1 MHEAMELKVLNTA
14 GTETGE
20 VVTLRDDIFG
30 AEISEHAMY
39 LDVKSILANRRQ
51 GTHKTKTRGEVRG
64 GGKKPLRQ
72 KGTGNARQGSSR
84 SPLHIGGGTIFGPVP
99 HSYDQKVNK
108 KVKLLARRSA
118 LSSKAQAGQ
127 ILVVEDFRL
136 EQIKTKPFADIL
148 KNLGL
153 SQKKTLMLTPEYD
166 MVITRSGRNIEVLTI
181 MSAEMASTYDILHSQ
196 TVLVQKTALK
206 KIEETLG

>member
-153 SQKKTLMLTPEYD
+153 SQKKTLMLTPEYN

>member
-1 MHEAMELKVLNTA
+1 MLVAMELKVLNTA

-30 AEISEHAMY
+30 AEVSEHAMY
-39 LDVKSILANRRQ
+39 LDVKAILANRRQ
-51 GTHKTKTRGEVRG
+51 GTHKSKTRAEVRG
-64 GGKKPLRQ
+64 GGRKPLRQ

-84 SPLHIGGGTIFGPVP
+84 SPLNSGGGTIFGPTP
-99 HSYDQKVNK
+99 HTYEQKVNK

-118 LSSKAQAGQ
+118 LSAKAQAGK
-127 ILVVEDFRL
+127 IVVVEDFRF

-153 SQKKTLMLTPEYD
+153 ASKKTLMLTPEYD
-166 MVITRSGRNIEVLTI
+166 MVIARSGRNIEVLNI
-181 MSAEMASTYDILHSQ
+181 MTADKASTYDIMNSQ
-196 TVLVQKTALK
+196 TVLVQKSALQV
-206 KIEETLG
+206 IEDTLG

>member
-1 MHEAMELKVLNTA
+1 MCEAMELKVLNTA

-39 LDVKSILANRRQ
+39 LDVKSILANKRQ

-118 LSSKAQAGQ
+118 LSSKAKEGQ
-127 ILVVEDFRL
+127 IIVVEDFSL
-136 EQIKTKPFADIL
+136 EAIKTKPFADIL

-153 SQKKTLMLTPEYD
+153 SDKKTLMLTPEYD
-166 MVITRSGRNIEVLTI
+166 MIMARSGRNIEALTL
-181 MSAEMASTYDILHSQ
+181 MSAEKASTYDILHSKI
-196 TVLVQKTALK
+196 VLVQKTALK

>member
-64 GGKKPLRQ
+64 GGRKPLRQ

-127 ILVVEDFRL
+127 ILVIEDFQL

-153 SQKKTLMLTPEYD
+153 SQKKTLMLTPEYN

>member
-136 EQIKTKPFADIL
+136 EHIKTKPFAGIL

-166 MVITRSGRNIEVLTI
+166 MIITRSGRNIEVLTI
-181 MSAEMASTYDILHSQ
+181 MSAEKASTYDILHSQ

>member
-51 GTHKTKTRGEVRG
+51 GTHKTNTRGEVRG
-64 GGKKPLRQ
+64 GGRKPLRQ

-127 ILVVEDFRL
+127 ILVVEDFRF

>member
-1 MHEAMELKVLNTA
+1 MREAMELKVFNTG

-39 LDVKSILANRRQ
+39 LDVKSILAHKRQ
-51 GTHKTKTRGEVRG
+51 GTHKSKTRGEVRG
-64 GGKKPLRQ
+64 GGRKPLRQ

-84 SPLHIGGGTIFGPVP
+84 SPLNIGGGTIFGPTP
-99 HSYDQKVNK
+99 HAYDQKVNK

-118 LSSKAQAGQ
+118 LSSKARAGQ
-127 ILVVEDFRL
+127 IVVVEDFRF

-153 SQKKTLMLTPEYD
+153 SAKKTLLLTPEYD
-166 MVITRSGRNIEVLTI
+166 MIIARSGRNIEVLNI
-181 MSAEMASTYDILHSQ
+181 MTADTASTYDILQSN

-206 KIEETLG
+206 TIEDTLG

>member
-1 MHEAMELKVLNTA
+1 MELKVFNTG

-39 LDVKSILANRRQ
+39 LYVKSILAHKRQ
-51 GTHKTKTRGEVRG
+51 GTHKSKTRGEVRG
-64 GGKKPLRQ
+64 GGRKPLRQ

-84 SPLHIGGGTIFGPVP
+84 SPLNIGGGTIFGPTP
-99 HSYDQKVNK
+99 HAYDQKVNK

-118 LSSKAQAGQ
+118 LSSKARAGQ
-127 ILVVEDFRL
+127 IVVVEDFRF

-153 SQKKTLMLTPEYD
+153 SAKKTLLLTPEYD
-166 MVITRSGRNIEVLTI
+166 MIIARSGRNIEVLNI
-181 MSAEMASTYDILHSQ
+181 MTADTASTYDILQSN

-206 KIEETLG
+206 TIEDTLG

>member
-1 MHEAMELKVLNTA
+1 MELKVFNTA
-14 GTETGE
+14 GVETGE

-39 LDVKSILANRRQ
+39 LDVKAILANRRQ
-51 GTHKTKTRGEVRG
+51 GTHKSKTRGEVRG
-64 GGKKPLRQ
+64 GGRKPLRQ

-99 HSYDQKVNK
+99 HAYDQKVNK

-118 LSSKAQAGQ
+118 LSSKAQTGK
-127 ILVVEDFRL
+127 IVVIEDFRF

-153 SQKKTLMLTPEYD
+153 SEKKTLMLMPEYD
-166 MVITRSGRNIEVLTI
+166 MIVARSGRNIAVLDI
-181 MSAEMASTYDILHSQ
+181 MTADKVSTYDILHSH
-196 TVLVQKTALK
+196 TLLVQKTALK

>member
-1 MHEAMELKVLNTA
+1 MELKVFNTG

-39 LDVKSILANRRQ
+39 LDVKSILAHKRQ
-51 GTHKTKTRGEVRG
+51 GTHKSKTRGEVRG
-64 GGKKPLRQ
+64 GGRKPLRQ
-72 KGTGNARQGSSR
+72 KGTGNARQGSTR
-84 SPLHIGGGTIFGPVP
+84 SPLNIGGGTIFGPTP
-99 HSYDQKVNK
+99 HAYDQKVNK

-118 LSSKAQAGQ
+118 LSSKALAGQ
-127 ILVVEDFRL
+127 IVVVEDFRF
-136 EQIKTKPFADIL
+136 EHIKTKPFAEIL

-153 SQKKTLMLTPEYD
+153 SAKKTLLLTPEYD
-166 MVITRSGRNIEVLTI
+166 MIIARSGRNIEVLNI
-181 MSAEMASTYDILHSQ
+181 MTADTASTYDILHSH

-206 KIEETLG
+206 TIEDTLG

>member
-1 MHEAMELKVLNTA
+1 MELKVLNTG

-39 LDVKSILANRRQ
+39 LDVKSILAHKRQ
-51 GTHKTKTRGEVRG
+51 GTHKSKTRGEVRG
-64 GGKKPLRQ
+64 GGRKPLRQ
-72 KGTGNARQGSSR
+72 KGTGNARQGSTR
-84 SPLHIGGGTIFGPVP
+84 SPLNIGGGTIFGPTP
-99 HSYDQKVNK
+99 HAYDQKVNK

-118 LSSKAQAGQ
+118 LSSKVKEGK
-127 ILVVEDFRL
+127 ILVVEDFRF
-136 EQIKTKPFADIL
+136 EEIKTKPFADIL

-153 SQKKTLMLTPEYD
+153 SAKKTLMLTPEYD
-166 MVITRSGRNIEVLTI
+166 MIMARSGRNIEVLNLMT
-181 MSAEMASTYDILHSQ
+181 ADKASTYDILQSH

-206 KIEETLG
+206 TIEDTLG

>member
-1 MHEAMELKVLNTA
+1 MREAMELKVLNTG

-39 LDVKSILANRRQ
+39 LDVKSILAHKRQ
-51 GTHKTKTRGEVRG
+51 GTHKSKTRGEVRG
-64 GGKKPLRQ
+64 GGRKPLRQ

-84 SPLHIGGGTIFGPVP
+84 SPLNIGGGTIFGPTP
-99 HSYDQKVNK
+99 HAYDQKVNK

-118 LSSKAQAGQ
+118 LSSKARAGQ
-127 ILVVEDFRL
+127 IVVVEDFRF
-136 EQIKTKPFADIL
+136 EQIKTKPFAEIL

-153 SQKKTLMLTPEYD
+153 SAKKTLLLTPEYD
-166 MVITRSGRNIEVLTI
+166 MIIARSGRNIEVLNI
-181 MSAEMASTYDILHSQ
+181 MTANTASTYDILQSN
-196 TVLVQKTALK
+196 TVLVQKTALQT
-206 KIEETLG
+206 IEDTLG

>member
-1 MHEAMELKVLNTA
+1 MLVAMELKVLNTG

-30 AEISEHAMY
+30 AEVSEHAIY

-51 GTHKTKTRGEVRG
+51 GTHKSKTRAEVRG
-64 GGKKPLRQ
+64 GGRKPLRQ

-84 SPLHIGGGTIFGPVP
+84 SPLNSGGGTIFGPTP
-99 HSYDQKVNK
+99 HGYDQKVNK

-118 LSSKAQAGQ
+118 LSAKAQAGK
-127 ILVVEDFRL
+127 IIVVEDFRFDF
-136 EQIKTKPFADIL
+136 IKTKPFAQIL

-153 SQKKTLMLTPEYD
+153 AEKKTLLLTPEYD
-166 MVITRSGRNIEVLTI
+166 MIIARSGRNIEVLNI
-181 MSAEMASTYDILHSQ
+181 MTADKASTYDILNSQ

-206 KIEETLG
+206 TIEDTLG

>member
-1 MHEAMELKVLNTA
+1 
-14 GTETGE
+14 
-20 VVTLRDDIFG
+20 
-30 AEISEHAMY
+30 MY

-51 GTHKTKTRGEVRG
+51 GTHKSKTRGEVRG
-64 GGKKPLRQ
+64 GGRKPLRQ

-84 SPLHIGGGTIFGPVP
+84 SPLNIGGGTIFGPVP

-118 LSSKAQAGQ
+118 LSSKAKAGQ
-127 ILVVEDFRL
+127 ILVIEDFIF
-136 EQIKTKPFADIL
+136 ENIKTKPFAQIL

-166 MVITRSGRNIEVLTI
+166 LIIARSGKNIAALNVMT
-181 MSAEMASTYDILHSQ
+181 ADKASTYDILHSH
-196 TVLVQKTALK
+196 TLLVQKTALK
-206 KIEETLG
+206 KIEDTLG

>member
-1 MHEAMELKVLNTA
+1 MELKVLNTG

-30 AEISEHAMY
+30 AEVSEHAMY

-51 GTHKTKTRGEVRG
+51 GTHKTKTRTEVRG

-84 SPLHIGGGTIFGPVP
+84 SPLNIGGGTIFGPTP
-99 HSYDQKVNK
+99 HTYEQKVNK

-118 LSSKAQAGQ
+118 LSAKAAAGQ
-127 ILVVEDFRL
+127 ILVVEDFRF

-153 SQKKTLMLTPEYD
+153 AEKKTLMLTPEYD
-166 MVITRSGRNIEVLTI
+166 MIIARSGRNIEVLNI
-181 MSAEMASTYDILHSQ
+181 MTADKASTYDILNSQ

-206 KIEETLG
+206 KIEDTLG

>member
-1 MHEAMELKVLNTA
+1 MHEAMELKVLNTG

-39 LDVKSILANRRQ
+39 LDVKSILAHKRQ
-51 GTHKTKTRGEVRG
+51 GTHKSKTRGEVRG
-64 GGKKPLRQ
+64 GGRKPLRQ

-84 SPLHIGGGTIFGPVP
+84 SPLNIGGGTIFGPTP
-99 HSYDQKVNK
+99 HAYDQKVNK

-118 LSSKAQAGQ
+118 LSSKARAGQ
-127 ILVVEDFRL
+127 IVVVEDFRF
-136 EQIKTKPFADIL
+136 EQIKTKPFAEIL

-153 SQKKTLMLTPEYD
+153 SAKKTLLLTPEYD
-166 MVITRSGRNIEVLTI
+166 MIIARSGRNIEVLNI
-181 MSAEMASTYDILHSQ
+181 MTANTASTYDILQSN
-196 TVLVQKTALK
+196 TVLVQKTALQT
-206 KIEETLG
+206 IEDTLG

>member
-181 MSAEMASTYDILHSQ
+181 MSAEKASTYDILHSQ

>member
-1 MHEAMELKVLNTA
+1 MREAMELKVLNTG

-39 LDVKSILANRRQ
+39 LDVKSILAHKRQ
-51 GTHKTKTRGEVRG
+51 GTHKSKTRGEVRG
-64 GGKKPLRQ
+64 GGRKPLRQ

-84 SPLHIGGGTIFGPVP
+84 SPLNIGGGTIFGPTP
-99 HSYDQKVNK
+99 HAYEQKVNK

-118 LSSKAQAGQ
+118 LSSKALAGQ
-127 ILVVEDFRL
+127 IVVVEDFRF
-136 EQIKTKPFADIL
+136 EKIKTKPFAEIL

-153 SQKKTLMLTPEYD
+153 SEKKTLLLTPEYD
-166 MVITRSGRNIEVLTI
+166 MIIARSGRNIEVLNI
-181 MSAEMASTYDILHSQ
+181 MTADTASTYDILHSH
-196 TVLVQKTALK
+196 TVLVQKTALQT
-206 KIEETLG
+206 IEDTLG

>member
-1 MHEAMELKVLNTA
+1 MREDMELKVLNTG

-39 LDVKSILANRRQ
+39 LDVKSILAHKRQ
-51 GTHKTKTRGEVRG
+51 GTHKSKTRGEVRG
-64 GGKKPLRQ
+64 GGRKPLRQ
-72 KGTGNARQGSSR
+72 KGTGNARQGSTR
-84 SPLHIGGGTIFGPVP
+84 SPLNIGGGTIFGPTP
-99 HSYDQKVNK
+99 HAYDQKVNK

-118 LSSKAQAGQ
+118 LSSKALAGQ
-127 ILVVEDFRL
+127 IVVVEDFRF
-136 EQIKTKPFADIL
+136 EHIKTKPFAEIL

-153 SQKKTLMLTPEYD
+153 SAKKTLLLTPEYD
-166 MVITRSGRNIEVLTI
+166 MIIARSGRNIEVLNVMT
-181 MSAEMASTYDILHSQ
+181 ADTASTYDILHSH

-206 KIEETLG
+206 TIEDTLG

>member
-1 MHEAMELKVLNTA
+1 MELKVLNTA
-14 GTETGE
+14 GVETGE

-51 GTHKTKTRGEVRG
+51 GTHKSKTRGEVRG
-64 GGKKPLRQ
+64 GGRKPLRQ

-99 HSYDQKVNK
+99 HAYDQKVNK

-118 LSSKAQAGQ
+118 LTSKAQAGK
-127 ILVVEDFRL
+127 ILVIEDFRF
-136 EQIKTKPFADIL
+136 EQIKTKPFAEIL

-153 SQKKTLMLTPEYD
+153 SQRKTLMLMPEYD
-166 MVITRSGRNIEVLTI
+166 MIVTRSGRNIAVLDI
-181 MSAEMASTYDILHSQ
+181 MTADKASTYDILHSH
-196 TVLVQKTALK
+196 TLLVQKTALK

>member
-30 AEISEHAMY
+30 VEISEHAMY

-51 GTHKTKTRGEVRG
+51 GTHKSKTRGEVRG
-64 GGKKPLRQ
+64 GGRKPLRQ

-84 SPLHIGGGTIFGPVP
+84 SPLASGGGTIFGPVP

-166 MVITRSGRNIEVLTI
+166 MIISRSGRNIEVLDI
-181 MSAEMASTYDILHSQ
+181 MTADKASTYDILHSH

-206 KIEETLG
+206 KIEDTLG

>member
-1 MHEAMELKVLNTA
+1 MELKVLNTG

-39 LDVKSILANRRQ
+39 LDVKSILAHKRQ
-51 GTHKTKTRGEVRG
+51 GTHKSKTRGEVRG
-64 GGKKPLRQ
+64 GGRKPLRQ

-84 SPLHIGGGTIFGPVP
+84 SPLNIGGGTIFGPTP
-99 HSYDQKVNK
+99 HAYDQKVNK

-118 LSSKAQAGQ
+118 LSSKARAGQ
-127 ILVVEDFRL
+127 IVVVEDFRF

-153 SQKKTLMLTPEYD
+153 SAKKTLLLTPEYD
-166 MVITRSGRNIEVLTI
+166 MIIARSGRNIEVLNI
-181 MSAEMASTYDILHSQ
+181 MTADTASTYDILQSN

-206 KIEETLG
+206 TIEDTLG

>member
-1 MHEAMELKVLNTA
+1 MREAMELKVLNTG

-39 LDVKSILANRRQ
+39 LDVKSILAHKRQ
-51 GTHKTKTRGEVRG
+51 GTHKSKTRGEVRG
-64 GGKKPLRQ
+64 GGRKPLRQ
-72 KGTGNARQGSSR
+72 KGTGNARQGSTR
-84 SPLHIGGGTIFGPVP
+84 SPLNIGGGTIFGPTP
-99 HSYDQKVNK
+99 HAYDQKVNK

-118 LSSKAQAGQ
+118 LSSKALAGQ
-127 ILVVEDFRL
+127 IVVVEDFRF
-136 EQIKTKPFADIL
+136 EHIKTKPFAEIL

-153 SQKKTLMLTPEYD
+153 SAKKTLLLTPEYD
-166 MVITRSGRNIEVLTI
+166 MIIARSGRNIEVLNVMT
-181 MSAEMASTYDILHSQ
+181 ADTASTYDILHSH

-206 KIEETLG
+206 TIEDTLG

>member
-1 MHEAMELKVLNTA
+1 MELKVLNTA
-14 GTETGE
+14 GVETGE

-51 GTHKTKTRGEVRG
+51 GTHKSKTRGEVRG
-64 GGKKPLRQ
+64 GGRKPLRQ

-84 SPLHIGGGTIFGPVP
+84 SPLHIGGGTIFGPKP

-118 LSSKAQAGQ
+118 LSSKAQTGK
-127 ILVVEDFRL
+127 IVVIEDFRF

-153 SQKKTLMLTPEYD
+153 SQKKTLMLMPEYD
-166 MVITRSGRNIEVLTI
+166 MIVTRSGRNIAVLEI
-181 MSAEMASTYDILHSQ
+181 MTADKASTYDILHSH
-196 TVLVQKTALK
+196 TLLVQKTALK

>member
-136 EQIKTKPFADIL
+136 EHIKTKPFADIL

-166 MVITRSGRNIEVLTI
+166 MIITRSGRNIEVLTI
-181 MSAEMASTYDILHSQ
+181 MSAENASTYDILHSQ